1 MKWALKVAVLLTP
14 AFPAFQALELA
25 VRTSPLAEAD
35 THTKLPPAFEW
46 ELVKYADPG
55 KKKRVK
61 KLYLPNQGFVFFKTQ
76 HKNKL
81 IPLTWSRTKTIS
93 LRTYYLLY
101 N

>member
-1 MKWALKVAVLLTP
+1 MKWALKLAVLPTP

-55 KKKRVK
+55 KKKK
-61 KLYLPNQGFVFFKTQ
+61 GEKIIHTK
-76 HKNKL
+76 
-81 IPLTWSRTKTIS
+81 SRFC
-93 LRTYYLLY
+93 LF
-101 N
+101 